1 MRSLQQWQPLE
12 AERLSGRERLVS
24 MVRRAPRRR
33 EHLMG
38 RPKVIH
44 TLESVLARTV
54 EVGDCLEWQGF
65 MQDGRTPLIKVH
77 NRLVTVRR
85 FIRELQGT
93 PAAPGRFLSASCGNP
108 RCVSPDHILE
118 RTSKQHA
125 RYIASCVD
133 MRHPVRIVKLQRMNA
148 HKRALTDEQVE
159 VVRNDPRS
167 ATALAREFGC
177 SKSVICNIRNG
188 QTYRQIAANPWD
200 QLLRAA

>member
-1 MRSLQQWQPLE
+1 
-12 AERLSGRERLVS
+12 
-24 MVRRAPRRR
+24 
-33 EHLMG
+33 MG

-85 FIRELQGT
+85 FIRQLQGA

-108 RCVSPDHILE
+108 RCVNPAHILE

-148 HKRALTDEQVE
+148 HKRALTDEQVLM
-159 VVRNDPRS
+159 VRTDPRS

-177 SKSVICNIRNG
+177 SKSTVCNIRNG
-188 QTYRQIAANPWD
+188 DSYREIAANPWD
-200 QLLRAA
+200 QLLRVA